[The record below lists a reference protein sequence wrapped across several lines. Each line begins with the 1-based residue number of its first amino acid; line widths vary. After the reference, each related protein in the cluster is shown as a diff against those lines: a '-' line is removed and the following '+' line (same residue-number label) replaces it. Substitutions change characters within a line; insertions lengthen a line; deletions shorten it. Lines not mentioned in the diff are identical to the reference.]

1 MRRNLKA
8 YQKID
13 KESNLIA
20 SDPHHIISLLY
31 NGVFESLNLS
41 KIAIKNNDL
50 ELKSKQ
56 LTKATNILR
65 SLQDSLDFDSEPTIS
80 KSFSDLYS
88 YCIVTLADVSVSL
101 NIKNID
107 EVIGLLEPLSSAWKN
122 IPEDEKQKGLVL
134 IRAKES
140 A

>member
-1 MRRNLKA
+1 MRSNLKA

-31 NGVFESLNLS
+31 NGIFESLNLA
-41 KIAIKNNDL
+41 KIAIKNKEL

-56 LTKATNILR
+56 MTKATNILR
-65 SLQDSLDFDSEPTIS
+65 SLQDSLDFDAEPVIS

-88 YCIVTLADVSVSL
+88 YCISTLADVSVSMDL
-101 NIKNID
+101 QSIDNI
-107 EVIGLLEPLSSAWKN
+107 IGLLEPLSSAWKN